1 MGYSIGHGV
10 FLKMVGVKLRVD
22 VLGVGGSRVMYS
34 FLNNG
39 LMAKRENHKATAS
52 AEMASL
58 KNLLCCSVVTF
69 MA

>member
-1 MGYSIGHGV
+1 MGYSIGHCV

-52 AEMASL
+52 AKMA
-58 KNLLCCSVVTF
+58 F
-69 MA
+69 